1 MNWKFEAVKLGVTER
16 VEMAP
21 EKVKDGRKAQDK
33 RKEIES
39 EKSIRRKNYE
49 SRKKMRC
56 MFSPPARTPIWI
68 AMSNTVFLSNQCVD
82 SDMGTF
88 GKGL

>member
-1 MNWKFEAVKLGVTER
+1 MPEIEALKVAFWESKKVPEQSMNWKFEALKLGVTER

-49 SRKKMRC
+49 SRKKMR
-56 MFSPPARTPIWI
+56 
-68 AMSNTVFLSNQCVD
+68 
-82 SDMGTF
+82 
-88 GKGL
+88 

>member
-1 MNWKFEAVKLGVTER
+1 MPEIEALKVAFWESKKVPEQSMNWKFEALKLGVTER
-16 VEMAP
+16 VEMVR

-49 SRKKMRC
+49 SRKKMR
-56 MFSPPARTPIWI
+56 
-68 AMSNTVFLSNQCVD
+68 
-82 SDMGTF
+82 
-88 GKGL
+88 